1 MLIVRILMQLI
12 SESETS
18 EHLEF
23 EFALEFFCALEN
35 LESFFRK

>member
-12 SESETS
+12 SESET